1 MTPGSGLVAWIAIAP
16 VKAMAL
22 VQLDEARLE
31 STGIRG
37 DRAFAVVDDQLRLVN
52 GKRLGALASIR
63 PDHDPKTSALT
74 LRFPDGGT
82 VTDTVEMGDPAEAVF
97 FGRPR
102 SVRLVGG
109 PWSEALSD
117 WAGRELRLV
126 ALVGDGAGIDRGPS
140 VSLLSAAALGVLAA
154 AGGGVPSLDARRFRM
169 TFGIEG
175 IEPFAEDAW
184 LGRRVRVGDALARP
198 VDHVGRCAVTTQDP
212 DTGIPDFPTLT
223 VLSVCGATSRAKTRT
238 AVWRLGR
245 GGRGRPRPAG
255 RPVGPVE
262 AVTRASASCEGR
274 SRGDSRRISAAT
286 ERSRSEP
293 AAKPSITP
301 SKSTASRFWLSLR
314 LASMAVIG
322 ELETHDGLRVG
333 GDVAIRRVVDG
344 PGVGACGLVAIHEHP
359 QMIEQPRL
367 LVMHGQR
374 ASDLDRDVVPGG
386 YVLAG
391 PALGL
396 VPAGRDVGVRAVE
409 ERESV
414 DTGGDVAPLGVGTRE
429 VATQHPVRLHG
440 RVEHH
445 GQDGRHET
453 VPRQRHERDRDLPG
467 ETCQLGRRIGDHE
480 ALVRRLVEHA
490 QARRGASATS
500 CRHVWVGRQSR
511 SLRAAAVENRLP
523 VPTMSSGPGPREH
536 LSEQV
541 RRRPLHHR
549 VGVGD
554 DVAPGTAEGCLQRQ
568 AARDAASRR
577 SM

>member
-22 VQLDEARLE
+22 VQLDDARLE

-223 VLSVCGATSRAKTRT
+223 VLQRLRSHISSEDEDLPCG
-238 AVWRLGR
+238 VWAEVVEAGHVRLGD
-245 GGRGRPRPAG
+245 
-255 RPVGPVE
+255 PVGPVE
-262 AVTRASASCEGR
+262 AVTR
-274 SRGDSRRISAAT
+274 
-286 ERSRSEP
+286 
-293 AAKPSITP
+293 
-301 SKSTASRFWLSLR
+301 
-314 LASMAVIG
+314 
-322 ELETHDGLRVG
+322 
-333 GDVAIRRVVDG
+333 
-344 PGVGACGLVAIHEHP
+344 
-359 QMIEQPRL
+359 
-367 LVMHGQR
+367 QR
-374 ASDLDRDVVPGG
+374 
-386 YVLAG
+386 
-391 PALGL
+391 
-396 VPAGRDVGVRAVE
+396 
-409 ERESV
+409 
-414 DTGGDVAPLGVGTRE
+414 
-429 VATQHPVRLHG
+429 
-440 RVEHH
+440 
-445 GQDGRHET
+445 
-453 VPRQRHERDRDLPG
+453 
-467 ETCQLGRRIGDHE
+467 
-480 ALVRRLVEHA
+480 
-490 QARRGASATS
+490 
-500 CRHVWVGRQSR
+500 
-511 SLRAAAVENRLP
+511 
-523 VPTMSSGPGPREH
+523 
-536 LSEQV
+536 
-541 RRRPLHHR
+541 
-549 VGVGD
+549 
-554 DVAPGTAEGCLQRQ
+554 
-568 AARDAASRR
+568 
-577 SM
+577 